1 MYGNDIS
8 MTDTGK
14 KKKVGGEMGGGLK
27 KVRRVLAF
35 IQLTF

>member
-14 KKKVGGEMGGGLK
+14 KKDGGEIGGGLK